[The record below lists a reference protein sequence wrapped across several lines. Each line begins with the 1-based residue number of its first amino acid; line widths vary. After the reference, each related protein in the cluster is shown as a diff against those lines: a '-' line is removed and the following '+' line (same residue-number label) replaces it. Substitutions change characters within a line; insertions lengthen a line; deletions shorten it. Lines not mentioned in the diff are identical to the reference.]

1 MKTWIIVLAIIFVV
15 LWLAKNALGNYI
27 KNDKTESL
35 KYYYSQG
42 TSKLGIWYGL
52 MALVTTL
59 VGAADVIL
67 LFIFLINKM

>member
-1 MKTWIIVLAIIFVV
+1 MKTWIIVLAIVFVV
-15 LWLAKNALGNYI
+15 LKLIETMIKNYI
-27 KNDKTESL
+27 KNDSEERI
-35 KYYYSQG
+35 KYYFSNG

>member
-1 MKTWIIVLAIIFVV
+1 MKTWIIVLVIIFVI
-15 LWLAKNALGNYI
+15 LWLAKTALGNYI